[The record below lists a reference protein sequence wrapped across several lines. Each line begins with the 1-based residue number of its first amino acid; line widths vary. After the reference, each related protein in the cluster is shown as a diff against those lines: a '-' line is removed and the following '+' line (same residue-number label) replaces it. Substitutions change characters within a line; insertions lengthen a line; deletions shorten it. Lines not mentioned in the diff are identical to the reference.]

1 MIKLDSRKIRVAVM
15 MGNAVMT
22 KAIMIT
28 AGWYFG
34 SKIDKKYGTAPYG
47 MITLVVLAMIL
58 GVFYILKVAKKHNLT
73 D

>member
-1 MIKLDSRKIRVAVM
+1 MVKVDSKKVRVALL

-22 KAIMIT
+22 KALMIA

-34 SKIDKKYGTAPYG
+34 SKWDKQLGTTPWLMVTG
-47 MITLVVLAMIL
+47 ICL
-58 GVFYILKVAKKHNLT
+58 GIGLGLWYILIIAKKNSLT

>member
-1 MIKLDSRKIRVAVM
+1 MIKVDPKRIRVALL

-22 KAIMIT
+22 KAIMVI

-34 SKIDKKYGTAPYG
+34 SKYDAKFGTAPWL
-47 MITLVVLAMIL
+47 MVLGISL
-58 GVFYILKVAKKHNLT
+58 GIGLGLWYILIIAKKNSLI